1 MQQLL
6 LCNMKFHDIVP
17 RTLGDGVAARPL
29 AIASPRQQCHGAHK
43 DGNARSPSQ
52 DSMRSV
58 TVTENQTCGKPQDF
72 VKFEARF
79 WNETASSF
87 KVSIAWTLKV
97 RAGPEL
103 GRPCT
108 ARARE

>member
-1 MQQLL
+1 
-6 LCNMKFHDIVP
+6 
-17 RTLGDGVAARPL
+17 
-29 AIASPRQQCHGAHK
+29 
-43 DGNARSPSQ
+43 
-52 DSMRSV
+52 MRSV

-97 RAGPEL
+97 RAGPEQAEL
-103 GRPCT
+103 GRSCT
-108 ARARE
+108 AGARE